1 LTGTGKAEAL
11 IHHLLQGT
19 SAKIGQEFFRALV
32 RSAALALDVT
42 GVWVTEYLPERN
54 VLRSLAF
61 WMKDHYIEDYEYHIR
76 GTPCEQ
82 VIEQSCLVHYP
93 DRVIELFPD
102 DADLVTLNAVSYA
115 GVPLLMPDGRI
126 LGHLSALDTK
136 PLELVAELESVFR
149 IFAARA
155 AAELNRL
162 QAEATL
168 RDSEQRFSSLIESA
182 MDGIFELD
190 DQFRIKRANGSAAG
204 LFALPAELLVN
215 RNLATFLT
223 PGSAQKLASVANEL
237 DLSGQFSCWVAG
249 GLEAV
254 RLNGS
259 QFPAEAS
266 VSCFELSG
274 GRFYS
279 VILRNVEHQLAA
291 ERRLC
296 ELQKE
301 TAYLRTEIA
310 ERPPFEDIIGESAAM
325 HQVVTS
331 VRQVAPTSANVL
343 IMGETGTGKELVAR
357 AIHKQSPRSSRPF
370 VRVNCAAI
378 PATLCESE
386 FFGHEKGAF
395 TNAVCRRA
403 GRFELAQ
410 GGTIFLD
417 EVGELPLEL
426 QPKLLRVLQDGEY
439 EPVGSSQTRKVDVRV
454 VAATNR
460 DLAAEVSA
468 GRFREDLFYRLHV
481 FPIVVPP
488 LRDRAADAE
497 LLAQLFIDRYCERTH
512 QPGLALTADC
522 LRRLRL
528 YHWPGNV
535 RELENVIERAAILS
549 ADGKMSLREILP
561 HHNLPLSGESR
572 SSQPATMPRTK
583 HELRTLERDTLI
595 RALERSGWKVAGV
608 EGAAR
613 ILGIPPSTLTSRM
626 KALDIERPKYK
637 IPSAI
642 ESQVAR

>member
-1 LTGTGKAEAL
+1 MTGSAEAL
-11 IHHLLQGT
+11 IRHLLEGT
-19 SAKIGQEFFRALV
+19 SAKIGQDFFRALV

-61 WMKDHYIEDYEYHIR
+61 WMNDHYIEDYEYKIR

-82 VIEQSCLVHYP
+82 VIEQSCLVYYP
-93 DRVIELFPD
+93 DQVIELFPD

-115 GVPLLMPDGRI
+115 GVPLLMPDGRV

-136 PLELVAELESVFR
+136 PLELVSELESVFR

-155 AAELNRL
+155 AAELNRI
-162 QAEATL
+162 QAESTV
-168 RDSEQRFSSLIESA
+168 RDSEERFSRLIESA

-190 DQFRIKRANGSAAG
+190 DQFRIKRANGSAAA
-204 LFALPAELLVN
+204 LFALPGELLVN

-223 PGSAQKLASVANEL
+223 PGSAQKLSSVANDL
-237 DLSGQFSCWVAG
+237 DLSGLFSCWVPG

-254 RLNGS
+254 RLDGS
-259 QFPAEAS
+259 QFAAEAS

-274 GRFYS
+274 ERRYS

-301 TAYLRTEIA
+301 AAYLRTEIA
-310 ERPPFEDIIGESAAM
+310 ERPPVEDMIGESPAM
-325 HQVVTS
+325 HRVVAS
-331 VRQVAPTSANVL
+331 VRQVAPTAANVL

-357 AIHKQSPRSSRPF
+357 AIHKQSLRSAKPF
-370 VRVNCAAI
+370 VRINCAAI

-395 TNAVCRRA
+395 TGAVCRRA

-426 QPKLLRVLQDGEY
+426 QPKLLRVLQEGEY

-488 LRDRAADAE
+488 LRDRGADAE
-497 LLAQLFIDRYCERTH
+497 LLAQLFVDRYCDGARK
-512 QPGLALTADC
+512 PRLALTADC

-535 RELENVIERAAILS
+535 RELENVIERAVILS

-561 HHNLPLSGESR
+561 LDNLRESCERR
-572 SSQPATMPRTK
+572 STQPATRPRTK
-583 HELRTLERDTLI
+583 RELRTLERDTLI
-595 RALERSGWKVAGV
+595 RALERSGWKVAGI

-613 ILGIPPSTLTSRM
+613 TLGIPPSTLTSRM

-637 IPSAI
+637 IPSSI
-642 ESQVAR
+642 ESQVAH